1 MRKGGLRSA
10 VGRGY
15 LAVVLVAGCSSPA
28 AIQTQP
34 ISSYESHQ
42 VQGGVQVAVD
52 PYIQEERAK
61 QVFSTADQFAE
72 ATLLPVYLLIE
83 NGGAREVKVDP
94 QDFRLVRP
102 NGQQEY
108 SLSPQDAFT
117 LVKKAVGLW
126 ALFPIVGQS
135 AVGVQNDQRLRE
147 FENRALHEGAIPPEK
162 SASGFLYF
170 RMATSDSN
178 LAGSRL
184 VFLLREGTGK
194 ELNYEMA
201 LAGRRDAPAQ
211 AASVPKPAETK
222 GVPIS
227 PGGPI
232 KIQGTGG
239 KGVIIRS
246 P

>member
-1 MRKGGLRSA
+1 MRPRTATWLM
-10 VGRGY
+10 VML
-15 LAVVLVAGCSSPA
+15 LAAGCASTA
-28 AIQTQP
+28 AVQTQP
-34 ISSYESHQ
+34 INSYEARQ
-42 VQGGVQVAVD
+42 VQGGVEVALD
-52 PYIQEERAK
+52 PYLQEDRARE
-61 QVFSTADQFAE
+61 VFSTADQFA
-72 ATLLPVYLLIE
+72 AAGLLPVQVLIQ

-94 QDFRLVRP
+94 QNFLLVRP
-102 NGQQEY
+102 NGQQEI
-108 SLSPQDAFT
+108 SLAAQDAFS
-117 LVKKAVGLW
+117 LVRKAVGLW
-126 ALFPIVGQS
+126 ALLPIVGQS

-147 FENRALHEGAIPPEK
+147 FENRALREGAIQPEK

-170 RMATSDSN
+170 RMPTSDAN

-184 VFLLREGTGK
+184 VFLLREGTGR
-194 ELNYEMA
+194 ELNYEIT

-232 KIQGTGG
+232 KIEGTGG